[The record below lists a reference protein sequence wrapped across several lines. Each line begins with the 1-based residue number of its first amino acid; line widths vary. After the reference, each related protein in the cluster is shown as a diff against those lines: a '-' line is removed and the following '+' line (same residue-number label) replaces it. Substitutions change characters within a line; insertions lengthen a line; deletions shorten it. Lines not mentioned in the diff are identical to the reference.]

1 MGAFLLLV
9 DIFGSVVGAVTDI
22 FHNGR
27 VFSTGGCEGGI
38 HSLPGGTIEE
48 DGSTNDGGS
57 KTRYQYQTKDEYTR
71 YDQAKQQQQQR
82 TTVNPQFK
90 VHTMGCSSGIL
101 MTLLILGGILA
112 LFFFLLPTF
121 IIFAAIGAVVV
132 FFLRLFM

>member
-1 MGAFLLLV
+1 MKCEFCGREV
-9 DIFGSVVGAVTDI
+9 ENTVVECPYCHYQFKREAQVLNPNERDS
-22 FHNGR
+22 F
-27 VFSTGGCEGGI
+27 EGI
-38 HSLPGGTIEE
+38 TIEE

-57 KTRYQYQTKDEYTR
+57 KTKYQTKEEYTR
-71 YDQAKQQQQQR
+71 HDQAKQQR

-121 IIFAAIGAVVV
+121 VIFAAIGAVVV
-132 FFLRLFM
+132 FILRLFM

>member
-1 MGAFLLLV
+1 MRCEFCGREV
-9 DIFGSVVGAVTDI
+9 ENTVVECPYCHYQFKREAQVLNPNERDS
-22 FHNGR
+22 F
-27 VFSTGGCEGGI
+27 EGV
-38 HSLPGGTIEE
+38 TIEE
-48 DGSTNDGGS
+48 DGSTNDSGS
-57 KTRYQYQTKDEYTR
+57 KTKYQYQTKDEYIR
-71 YDQAKQQQQQR
+71 YDQTKQQR

-90 VHTMGCSSGIL
+90 VHTMGCSSGLL

>member
-1 MGAFLLLV
+1 MKCEFCGREVENTVVECPYCHYQFKREALV
-9 DIFGSVVGAVTDI
+9 LNPNERDSF
-22 FHNGR
+22 
-27 VFSTGGCEGGI
+27 EGI
-38 HSLPGGTIEE
+38 TIEE

-57 KTRYQYQTKDEYTR
+57 KTKYQYQTKEEYTR
-71 YDQAKQQQQQR
+71 HDQAKQQR

-121 IIFAAIGAVVV
+121 IIFIA
-132 FFLRLFM
+132 

>member
-1 MGAFLLLV
+1 MKCEFCGREV
-9 DIFGSVVGAVTDI
+9 ENTVVECPYCHYQFKREAQVLNPNERDS
-22 FHNGR
+22 F
-27 VFSTGGCEGGI
+27 EGI
-38 HSLPGGTIEE
+38 TIEE

-57 KTRYQYQTKDEYTR
+57 KAKYQYQTKEEYTR
-71 YDQAKQQQQQR
+71 HEQAKQQR

-90 VHTMGCSSGIL
+90 VVHTMGCSSGIL

-132 FFLRLFM
+132 FILRLFM